1 MEPGD
6 NKAWSQK
13 VRQVQL
19 RRSFLL
25 YLYTF
30 FESAKYLGRSDDT
43 KRRKKRNALKTK
55 IKLRWLDF
63 YFHALSL
70 ASISSIS
77 ASDPLAAVAR
87 CPVGNFPA

>member
-1 MEPGD
+1 MEPGN

-30 FESAKYLGRSDDT
+30 FENAKYLGRSDDT

-70 ASISSIS
+70 ANISSIS
-77 ASDPLAAVAR
+77 ASDPAAVAR
-87 CPVGNFPA
+87 

>member
-1 MEPGD
+1 MPNIWVGRMTL
-6 NKAWSQK
+6 NGQK
-13 VRQVQL
+13 
-19 RRSFLL
+19 
-25 YLYTF
+25 
-30 FESAKYLGRSDDT
+30 KG
-43 KRRKKRNALKTK
+43 NALQTK

-87 CPVGNFPA
+87 

>member
-1 MEPGD
+1 MQPGN

-30 FESAKYLGRSDDT
+30 FENAKYLRRSDDA
-43 KRRKKRNALKTK
+43 KLRKKGNALKTK
-55 IKLRWLDF
+55 IKLRWLHF